1 MPEKSLGGRV
11 TALSAACLV
20 ALAPFAMS
28 SAAAMP
34 VSLQTTVHDVQQQP
48 SGLVVTE
55 ILPDTTGYDHYEY
68 FEIHNASDEA
78 INLDEAGYSFAYSY
92 EDSADQSRDVPL
104 TINKDESPV
113 VLAPGETV
121 IMWLSYA
128 NDTVDSYA
136 YSVDD
141 FRAFYDMADDN
152 DARIVRI
159 EGQGG
164 MANGGDRGIRVLQN
178 GEVDSWSFYPKG
190 SAGVQQGVEFGRAI
204 TGDQPSRVV
213 LTQQAAPTPGQVR
226 EEQLSPEPVE
236 PQEPEA
242 PEQPEEPEDPTDPF
256 GDRQSPATAAQLIL
270 TELVVD
276 SSNVGGSDGY
286 EFIEI
291 ANPTD
296 TPISMA
302 DYTINYLY
310 PDSGSNALWASTPS
324 DVVIEPGQ
332 TLVYWIKNGAN
343 NDLTAED
350 FNAFYGTDLVLGE
363 TLAEIYAGGMANGS
377 ARGIQIETNTGFAIN
392 TGYYNMNGDRDVQ
405 TDQGLYFGVDEN
417 DLQNQQLW
425 GSADPTPGALH
436 PAQTPE
442 TAVQL
447 PADQSAPQVEDNTT
461 DTINP
466 DEGLAFTARITDDVQ
481 VKSVTLNLQSNAHET
496 VEQIVLRAGDDDTY
510 TYEVPEADLTG
521 KRWYDYSFTVS
532 DGTNNITTETQ
543 RVTAESVNDAP
554 VRLNLEEDQWV
565 SGTTAIIGASESV
578 DDQVDVS
585 IDGQTV
591 ETEASLEAEP
601 VFAFEVTQTDAYF
614 RNGVLAGDD
623 ILEIFDK
630 GTYQNVETISTS
642 VPLEYITDDREVTLS
657 IYAGTKAAPEIDP
670 DENNDDFRIRNPRL
684 ILPDGRT
691 LTPAGLE
698 DPQAWMDMGDSAG
711 KLEFYDAQFDIPDDA
726 FTGAAH
732 HWDTTTS
739 DDGDHTIT
747 ASLADGDHSVT
758 RNVQVDNTGP
768 QIDITGVAHD
778 QPARG
783 EFTLDATA
791 QDAGAGVANVAAT
804 LDGEEI
810 ELPYATSSVALEAGE
825 HTFEVTATDELGN
838 ESNQTVTFSTPEE
851 HPTLGELTPSDDAT
865 VEPGD
870 VELSAEVDDPS
881 GDSVDATFY
890 GGLRPS
896 FASEEVRASSGSVTD
911 AATLQRAEAQPLSDE
926 DIEAITT
933 LDGLDVQVESD
944 SKFPYKLFEVDVP
957 DDAVNGS
964 QVRLNWQGS
973 AETDAQVALYALPTD
988 GSGWDEIDRHVTG
1001 QSDKATR
1008 GIAAAVHQALTA
1020 STGAETF
1027 SLNGVIDADQYA
1039 EDGTVTVL
1047 VQHSDGFAGQDFT
1060 TRDSTVQPA
1069 HADDVARSE
1078 YDFTFAW
1085 ESDTQYYNED
1095 FPHHQTAIHDYV
1107 LAERENKNIQFLFH
1121 TGDVIDEKDKAYQW
1135 ENADPEYQR
1144 LDDAGLPYSILAGN
1158 HDVVLNN
1165 EVDYTTFSQYFGAN
1179 RYANNPWYAGTYED
1193 NRGSYYLFSAGG
1205 IDFIVVAMGW
1215 DPDDAEIEWMNQ
1227 VLAEHPDR
1235 VGIVNLHEYMLTTGG
1250 LGPIPQRILDEV
1262 VATNPNVSMV
1272 MSGHYHDAYT
1282 RTDDFDDDGDGQTD
1296 RTVTSML
1303 FDYQSL
1309 PEGGQG
1315 FLRLLHFDNEGQRMM
1330 VRTYSPSLEQY
1341 NSDDPT
1347 LLVDG
1352 DDPYADQQFDIS
1364 YEQLGIES
1372 TQRHLATDAFTAEVL
1387 TDAPIGTVEDIE
1399 TPGTASVVWEDR
1411 EAGEHSWYVRVTDD
1425 FGGSVASPVM
1435 TFTAASTDDEN
1446 PDEGAGDGVDQ
1457 NDDENSSGN
1466 GGTPGDH
1473 GTSDGGSQQPDADDD
1488 STNGTDGAEDPATDG
1503 ADDTARDPDEQ
1514 ASGKPSSRDLADTGA
1529 SAALGWLIGGG
1540 VLALAAGSA
1549 LVWRRRAGGQQ

>member
-1 MPEKSLGGRV
+1 MPEKPLGGRV

-20 ALAPFAMS
+20 ALSPFAMS

-34 VSLQTTVHDVQQQP
+34 IHPATTVQDVQQQQP

-55 ILPDTTGYDHYEY
+55 ILPDTTGYDHFEY
-68 FEIHNASDEA
+68 FEIHNASDA
-78 INLDEAGYSFAYSY
+78 PIDLDEAGYSFAYSY
-92 EDSADQSRDVPL
+92 DDSADQSRDVAL
-104 TINKDESPV
+104 SIYEDEETV

-121 IMWLSYA
+121 VMWLSYA
-128 NDTVDSYA
+128 NATVDSYA
-136 YSVDD
+136 YTVDD
-141 FRAFYDMADDN
+141 FREFYGMGDDN
-152 DARIVRI
+152 DARVVRVV
-159 EGQGG
+159 GQNG

-178 GEVDSWSFYPKG
+178 GEVDSWSFYPAG

-204 TGDQPSRVV
+204 TGGQPSRVV

-226 EEQLSPEPVE
+226 DEQLSLEPVE
-236 PQEPEA
+236 PEEPVD
-242 PEQPEEPEDPTDPF
+242 PEQPEEPTDPF
-256 GDRQSPATAAQLIL
+256 ADRQSPTTAAQLLL

-286 EFIEI
+286 EFIEV

-310 PDSGSNALWASTPS
+310 PDTGSNALWAATPS

-350 FNAFYGTDLVLGE
+350 FNAFYGTELVLGE
-363 TLAEIYAGGMANGS
+363 SLAEIYAGGMANGS

-392 TGYYNMNGDRDVQ
+392 TGYYNMNGVRDVQ
-405 TDQGLYFGVDEN
+405 VDQGLHFGVDEG
-417 DLQNQQLW
+417 DLHNQQLW

-436 PAQTPE
+436 SAQTPE

-447 PADQSAPQVEDNTT
+447 TADETDPQVEDNTA
-461 DTINP
+461 DTIDP
-466 DEGLAFTARITDDVQ
+466 DAGLAFTARITDDVQ
-481 VKSVTLNLQSNAHET
+481 VKTVTLNLQSNADET
-496 VEQIVLRAGDDDTY
+496 VQQIVLRAGADDTY

-532 DGTNNITTETQ
+532 DGTNNITTDTQ
-543 RVTAESVNDAP
+543 RVTADGVSDAP
-554 VRLNLEEDQWV
+554 VRLNLEDDQWV
-565 SGTTAIIGASESV
+565 SGTTAVIGASDSL
-578 DDQVDVS
+578 DDPVEVS
-585 IDGQTV
+585 IDDQSV
-591 ETEASLEAEP
+591 DTEASLEAEP
-601 VFAFEVTQTDAYF
+601 VFAFETTQTDAYF

-642 VPLEYITDDREVTLS
+642 VPLEYITNERDVTLS

-691 LTPAGLE
+691 LTPAGLD

-711 KLEFYDAQFDIPDDA
+711 KLEFYDAQFDLPDDA

-732 HWDTTTS
+732 QWDTTA
-739 DDGDHTIT
+739 DEDGDHTVT
-747 ASLADGDHSVT
+747 ASLADGDQSVT

-768 QIDITGVAHD
+768 QIEITGVENE

-783 EFTLDATA
+783 EFILDATA
-791 QDAGAGVANVAAT
+791 EDAGAGVANLAAT

-810 ELPYATSSVALEAGE
+810 ELPYATSSVELDAGD
-825 HTFEVTATDELGN
+825 HTFEVIATDELGN
-838 ESNQTVTFSTPEE
+838 ESDQTVTFTTPEE
-851 HPTLGELTPSDDAT
+851 NPTIGELTPSDDAT

-896 FASEEVRASSGSVTD
+896 LDSDAIRASSGTVTD
-911 AATLQRAEAQPLSDE
+911 AATLDRATAEPLSE
-926 DIEAITT
+926 DDVKAMTT
-933 LDGLDVQVESD
+933 LDGLDAAVESD
-944 SKFPYKLFEVDVP
+944 SKFPYQLFEVDVP
-957 DDAVNGS
+957 ADAVDGS
-964 QVRLNWQGS
+964 EVRLNWQGS
-973 AETDAQVALYALPTD
+973 AETDAQVALYALPSD
-988 GSGWDEIDRHVTG
+988 GSGWEEIDRHVTG
-1001 QSDKATR
+1001 QSQDATR
-1008 GIAAAVHQALTA
+1008 GIAARVHQALA
-1020 STGAETF
+1020 ESTGAENF

-1158 HDVVLNN
+1158 HDVVLNSQ
-1165 EVDYTTFSQYFGAN
+1165 VDYTTFSQYFGAD
-1179 RYANNPWYAGTYED
+1179 RYADNPWYAGTYED
-1193 NRGSYYLFSAGG
+1193 NRGSYHLFSAGG

-1250 LGPIPQRILDEV
+1250 LGPVPQRILDEV
-1262 VATNPNVSMV
+1262 IATNPNVSMV

-1303 FDYQSL
+1303 FDYQGL

-1352 DDPYADQQFDIS
+1352 DDPYADQQFEIS

-1372 TQRHLATDAFTAEVL
+1372 TQRQLATDAFTAEVL

-1399 TPGTASVVWEDR
+1399 TPGTASIVWEDR

-1435 TFTAASTDDEN
+1435 TFTAASTDDN
-1446 PDEGAGDGVDQ
+1446 NTDDGTGDDADPT
-1457 NDDENSSGN
+1457 DDENSSDN
-1466 GGTPGDH
+1466 
-1473 GTSDGGSQQPDADDD
+1473 GGSQQPDADDA
-1488 STNGTDGAEDPATDG
+1488 STDGTDRLEDPTTDAAG
-1503 ADDTARDPDEQ
+1503 GTEDQ
-1514 ASGKPSSRDLADTGA
+1514 ASDDRSSGDLADTGA

-1540 VLALAAGSA
+1540 LLALVVGSA